1 MVGST
6 TLTMAGLEYRDSFE
20 TALKQDD
27 QPQPLMTQDRASS
40 AVRGPLWT
48 VKLNIRL
55 LSISIDALLLI
66 IVSVLAAGSSH
77 DITPVI
83 AFGPLVSHDPMCLL
97 FYLLTLLPSS
107 LSLWYGAS

>member
-1 MVGST
+1 
-6 TLTMAGLEYRDSFE
+6 MAGPEYRDGLE
-20 TALKQDD
+20 TTLKQDH
-27 QPQPLMTQDRASS
+27 QPQPLMNQDRTSS

-83 AFGPLVSHDPMCLL
+83 AFGPLVSRSSMRFLFHLL
-97 FYLLTLLPSS
+97 MLLLSS
-107 LSLWYGAS
+107 LSLLYGAP